1 MGQLSASRLLEV
13 WEQGLSA
20 TPVERALLLLSA
32 DQAEESWDALSKLS
46 IGTRDARLLK
56 LRAETFGSSLQA
68 MCDCPHCG
76 ETVEM
81 SFNIMD
87 ILVDMP
93 EAEDGLLSLTMDNY
107 NVHFRLP
114 DSRDLAAVSAMEDQS
129 LAARQLFHRC
139 LIEARQEGKIISS
152 DVLPS
157 DVMEAVAERIAM
169 VDAQSNIEFE
179 MTCPACSH
187 TWVSPFDIVAFFWME
202 VSVWARRMLRD
213 VHTLACAYGWSE
225 ETILALSPARRQTY
239 LEMVS
244 G

>member
-1 MGQLSASRLLEV
+1 MNQLSAARLLEV

-32 DQAEESWDALSKLS
+32 NHEGESWDALSRLS
-46 IGTRDARLLK
+46 IGKRDVRLLQ

-68 MCDCPHCG
+68 VCDCPKCG

-81 SFNIMD
+81 SFEVND

-93 EAEDGLLSLTMDNY
+93 EAEDGLLSLSTGNY

-114 DSRDLAAVSAMEDQS
+114 DSRDLAAAVSAGDRS
-129 LAARQLFHRC
+129 LAARRLLHRC
-139 LIEARQEGKIISS
+139 IIEARRDDKII
-152 DVLPS
+152 PS
-157 DVMEAVAERIAM
+157 DALSPNVLDAVAQRIAAI
-169 VDAQSNIEFE
+169 DAQSNIEFE
-179 MTCPACSH
+179 MTCPACSS
-187 TWVSPFDIVAFFWME
+187 TWVSPFDIGAFFWME
-202 VSVWARRMLRD
+202 ISAWAKRVLRD
-213 VHTLACAYGWSE
+213 VHTLACTYGWSE
-225 ETILALSPARRQTY
+225 EEILALSPARRQAY